1 MGTGNPNTAPTN
13 ELYIFYFDQ
22 QTEFLILLRQ
32 SWNSKCLT
40 KYLVDKRFC
49 KGLWLSFTYYLN
61 TKAYLGV
68 WQNP

>member
-1 MGTGNPNTAPTN
+1 MGTGNPTTAPTN
-13 ELYIFYFDQ
+13 ELYIFLPQTDQ

-49 KGLWLSFTYYLN
+49 KGL
-61 TKAYLGV
+61 
-68 WQNP
+68 